1 VRLRIRARVLS
12 ILLATPGC
20 TAKPTPSFQYVIH
33 AESDPGQ
40 ALTGVSFSTLGKTI
54 GVTDRDGVLV
64 ASLRGAS
71 GESAELKITCPT
83 GYRDVSDKLTLRLR
97 ELAQRDKRPE
107 YHVRC
112 APVLRRLVLAV
123 RASGIFD
130 VPVQVLGKEIARTD
144 HDGVAHALLEL
155 PPGEALVV
163 KLDTS
168 ARTHATLMP
177 HDPELRI
184 VMPEHDEVVL
194 FDQTFVRPPPP
205 RRLRP
210 KPEPVGPQPI

>member
-1 VRLRIRARVLS
+1 M
-12 ILLATPGC
+12 LLASSGCAAKRTPE
-20 TAKPTPSFQYVIH
+20 FQFIIH

-40 ALTGVSFSTLGKTI
+40 ALAGVSFSTLGRPL

-71 GESAELKITCPT
+71 GESAELKVSCPP
-83 GYRDVSDKLTLRLR
+83 GYRDVSEKLTVRLR
-97 ELAQRDKRPE
+97 EHAQRGVRPE
-107 YHVRC
+107 YGVRC
-112 APVLRRLVLAV
+112 APVVRRLVVAV
-123 RASGIFD
+123 RASGISN
-130 VPVQVLGKEIARTD
+130 VPVQILGKEIARTD
-144 HDGVAHALLEL
+144 RDGVAHALLEL

-168 ARTHATLMP
+168 ARAHTSLMP

-194 FDQTFVRPPPP
+194 FDQAFSRPPPP
-205 RRLRP
+205 RRQRP